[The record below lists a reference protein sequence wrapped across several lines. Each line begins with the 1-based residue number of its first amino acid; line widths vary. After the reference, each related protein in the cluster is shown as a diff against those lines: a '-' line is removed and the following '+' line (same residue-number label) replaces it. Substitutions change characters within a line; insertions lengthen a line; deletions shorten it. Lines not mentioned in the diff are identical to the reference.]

1 MSTAIDVITRS
12 LREIGVLAQNQSATA
27 FQGQQGLDD
36 LKMMIASWE
45 LDGISMGDGSGLTS
59 SATELPY
66 PENHTDAIMYNLA
79 VRSAPK
85 YGRAVKDA
93 TGTLAERGYRALQAA
108 YGSLIDM
115 EIDGALRGRR
125 RLSGGDSVY

>member
-1 MSTAIDVITRS
+1 MSTAIEVINRS
-12 LREIGVLAQNQSATA
+12 LREIGVLAQNESANA
-27 FQGQQGLDD
+27 FRTQQGLDD
-36 LKMMIASWE
+36 LRGMIASWE
-45 LDGISMGDGSGLTS
+45 LDGISMGDGTGITS
-59 SATELPY
+59 STTELPY

-85 YGRAVKDA
+85 YGRQVKDT

-115 EIDGALRGRR
+115 EIDGALRSRR
-125 RLSGGDSVY
+125 RTSGGDSIY